1 MLGIWL
7 GFREFYT
14 ENQACG
20 RNFLVLSVKDYP
32 SVQYSKGTVICLSLV
47 FYFILYTFPSAV
59 WLVAQQNISVELK
72 SKKNV
77 QKGILYPERRKRK
90 GCELMLFLSGT
101 HKSYVRVSTG
111 ETKKL
116 P

>member
-1 MLGIWL
+1 LVGGATKYLCGTKIKEEHTERHL
-7 GFREFYT
+7 VSREK
-14 ENQACG
+14 E
-20 RNFLVLSVKDYP
+20 
-32 SVQYSKGTVICLSLV
+32 
-47 FYFILYTFPSAV
+47 
-59 WLVAQQNISVELK
+59 
-72 SKKNV
+72 
-77 QKGILYPERRKRK
+77 KRK